1 MPKDSRPLFK
11 THRIGGQKGPPIQKG
26 QQLFTKN
33 ILNYLVRTL
42 ARGEELNFPYP
53 TFDPYNLVLV
63 VFWQ

>member
-33 ILNYLVRTL
+33 IKLFGKNTGAWRRT
-42 ARGEELNFPYP
+42 EFSVSNF
-53 TFDPYNLVLV
+53 
-63 VFWQ
+63 